1 MNRIDS
7 PKKLDKETAVDSISR
22 PQQARWFCKKA
33 IGTFWSKEI
42 QVGYERYPNVIHNH
56 ETTWMTW
63 Q

>member
-33 IGTFWSKEI
+33 IGTF
-42 QVGYERYPNVIHNH
+42 
-56 ETTWMTW
+56 
-63 Q
+63 